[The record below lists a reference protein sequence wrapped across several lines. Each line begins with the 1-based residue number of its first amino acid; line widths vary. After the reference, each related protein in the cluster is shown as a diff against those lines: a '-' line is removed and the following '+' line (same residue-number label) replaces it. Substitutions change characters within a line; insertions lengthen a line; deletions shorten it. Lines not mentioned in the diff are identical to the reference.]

1 MCLTISLLPRTNRQT
16 ISIGLIHNETFTQP
30 CSLCNMIICLD
41 RGRKKHR
48 DTFHKK
54 RERHQLLKLNKA
66 VNYFTRVLTSFFN
79 LAEAFNG
86 VPARTTAES
95 VIHDPYFKAGGR
107 GLRKREPTGDA
118 GGKKVLSHTEETRE
132 GREEDKLGAQ
142 GKNDKEVKGGEG
154 TSR

>member
-1 MCLTISLLPRTNRQT
+1 
-16 ISIGLIHNETFTQP
+16 
-30 CSLCNMIICLD
+30 MIICLD
-41 RGRKKHR
+41 RGRERHR

-54 RERHQLLKLNKA
+54 KNVKKKERHQLLKLNKA

-86 VPARTTAES
+86 IPARTTAEL

-118 GGKKVLSHTEETRE
+118 GRKKVSSHTEETRE
-132 GREEDKLGAQ
+132 GREEDEERS
-142 GKNDKEVKGGEG
+142 DEEVKGGKG

>member
-1 MCLTISLLPRTNRQT
+1 
-16 ISIGLIHNETFTQP
+16 
-30 CSLCNMIICLD
+30 MIICLD
-41 RGRKKHR
+41 RGRERHR

-54 RERHQLLKLNKA
+54 KNVKKKERHQLLKLNKA

-86 VPARTTAES
+86 IPARTTAEL

-118 GGKKVLSHTEETRE
+118 GRKKGFEPH
-132 GREEDKLGAQ
+132 
-142 GKNDKEVKGGEG
+142 
-154 TSR
+154 